1 MVTLPQRK
9 VRYYEALSRLNA
21 GNGEIVAAA
30 DFLPF
35 AAAASILPRLDGLSV
50 SRCVKVVRRLLMKN
64 RDVGLFCNLSITTL
78 TDSSFPQLLEFV
90 DANRA
95 IASSL
100 VFEFTQSAIRAMG
113 PAEHDSLA
121 ALAARGFRFSMDNL
135 ADLAV
140 EPRELTDRG
149 FRFIKV
155 PAELL
160 LSRIAGTGN
169 IHPADFSDQLGRF
182 GIDLIAER
190 VESEARVV
198 ELLDYDVRFGQGFLF
213 SPPRPVRQDALVNT
227 SAINSVPEPKSA
239 ADKLEAAVNELTA
252 AGAPGKEPSP
262 PNRRTPA
269 DGNSTA
275 GLRGGL

>member
-1 MVTLPQRK
+1 VQ
-9 VRYYEALSRLNA
+9 
-21 GNGEIVAAA
+21 
-30 DFLPF
+30 
-35 AAAASILPRLDGLSV
+35 
-50 SRCVKVVRRLLMKN
+50 VVRRLLMKN

-78 TDSSFPQLLEFV
+78 TDGGFPHLLEFV

-135 ADLAV
+135 ADLVV

-160 LSRIAGTGN
+160 LSRIAGIGN

-190 VESEARVV
+190 IESEARVV

-213 SPPRPVRQDALVNT
+213 SPPRPVRQEALVNAAAVN
-227 SAINSVPEPKSA
+227 SAAEPKSA

-252 AGAPGKEPSP
+252 AGASGKEPSQ
-262 PNRRTPA
+262 PNRRAPA
-269 DGNSTA
+269 DDRRTA
-275 GLRGGL
+275 ELRGGF